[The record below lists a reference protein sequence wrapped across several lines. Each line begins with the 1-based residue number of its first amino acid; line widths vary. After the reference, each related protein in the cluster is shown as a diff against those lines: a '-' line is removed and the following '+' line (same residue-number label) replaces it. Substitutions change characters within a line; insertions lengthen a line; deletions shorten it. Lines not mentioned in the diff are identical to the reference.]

1 MTSTI
6 VGLSTSVSNSAINII
21 RISGEKSLSIIN
33 EIFTGKQNLKP
44 NEIKYGFIKYGN
56 EIYDEVLV
64 SFMKAPKSYTGE
76 DVIEINCHG
85 GKLITNKIL
94 NLILKL
100 GATLAQ
106 PGEFTKRAFL
116 NGKID
121 LTKAESIM
129 DLINAKSSL
138 ELKCSLDQRVGKLYR
153 KINLIKEKILNVLSR
168 IEVIVDFE
176 DELEDLNKQGI
187 ENEIL
192 NLRDEILNILKFKNQ
207 GMVIKNGIKTSIVGK
222 PNVGKSSLLNYLCD
236 YNKAI
241 VTDVPGTTR
250 DVIEEF
256 VDFGGVILNLFDTA
270 GIRESDDLVEQIGIN
285 KTFEKINESD
295 LIFFMLDAT
304 KEIDDEDFKIYNLI
318 ENKNTIFLI
327 NKCENKIFNKEYL
340 IDKFRICNENNVLE
354 ISVANKE
361 GFENLCS
368 LIKNKFC
375 LNELTVLEDED
386 IILTNMRHVECL
398 NNSLNSLNNSI
409 NSLNNSMPLDIIS
422 IDVREALT
430 FIMKII
436 GEDVN
441 ESIVNNIFSKF
452 CIGK

>member
-1 MTSTI
+1 MATTI

-21 RISGEKSLSIIN
+21 RISGEESLSIIN
-33 EIFTGKQNLKP
+33 KIFTSKEKLKP
-44 NEIKYGFIKYGN
+44 NVITYGFIKYEN

-100 GATLAQ
+100 GANLCL

-121 LTKAESIM
+121 LTKAEAIM
-129 DLINAKSSL
+129 DLINSKTSL
-138 ELKCSLDQRVGKLYR
+138 ELKCSLDQRLGKLFR
-153 KINLIKEKILNVLSR
+153 RINLIKEKMINVLSR
-168 IEVIVDFE
+168 IEVIIDFE

-187 ENEIL
+187 EDEIL
-192 NLRDEILNILKFKNQ
+192 NLKNEVLNILKFRNQ
-207 GMVIKNGIKTSIVGK
+207 GMIIKNGIKTSIVGK

-236 YNKAI
+236 YDKAI
-241 VTDVPGTTR
+241 VTDIPGTTR

-270 GIRESDDLVEQIGIN
+270 GIRESCDLVEQIGIN
-285 KTFEKINESD
+285 KTFDKINESD
-295 LIFFMLDAT
+295 LIFFMLDST
-304 KEIDDEDFKIYNLI
+304 REIDDEDFKIYDLV
-318 ENKNTIFLI
+318 ENKTTIFLI
-327 NKCENKIFNKEYL
+327 NKCENKIFDKKHLINKF
-340 IDKFRICNENNVLE
+340 KACNENNVIE
-354 ISVANKE
+354 ISVANKQ
-361 GFENLCS
+361 GFENLSS
-368 LIKNKFC
+368 LIKNKFY
-375 LNELTVLEDED
+375 LNEDVLEDED
-386 IILTNMRHVECL
+386 IIITNMRHVECL
-398 NNSLNSLNNSI
+398 NNSLTSLNNSI
-409 NSLNNSMPLDIIS
+409 NSLKNSMPLDIIS
-422 IDVREALT
+422 IDIREALT
-430 FIMKII
+430 FIMKIT

-441 ESIVNNIFSKF
+441 ESIIDNIFSKF